1 MIINIMPAISG
12 ALSFD
17 LDDFAGG
24 GVVVEVEL
32 ADDDRGDNADDDDN
46 DNDELSGVVY
56 FKHNT

>member
-1 MIINIMPAISG
+1 M
-12 ALSFD
+12 SFVF
-17 LDDFAGG
+17 DDFAGG